1 MRKLSLSTAWEESR
15 EVLRHDGR
23 LLAIVALA
31 LIAFPSTIQAILT
44 PPAPQ
49 GELPPPGP
57 WMIVAAVAILIG
69 IVGQIAIVRLAVGPH
84 TTVGEAIGHGARRM
98 PAYFAAVLIWV
109 MPLAIAIVVLISTW
123 GEKPTGVRALLFILI
138 MVIGIFFV
146 IRLIM
151 MPAVAST
158 DRYGPIGILN
168 RSWALTRGYWWRLF
182 AFLAAFVVGALC
194 AIIAVEA
201 VVGTIVTLILG
212 TPEPMS
218 VGTLIIVLV
227 TQLIIAAIS
236 VVYFVMV
243 ARIYVQLAGGAEA
256 EVGVPTSGI

>member
-69 IVGQIAIVRLAVGPH
+69 IVGQSEIVRLAVGPH

-168 RSWALTRGYWWRLF
+168 RSWALTRGNWWRLF

>member
-168 RSWALTRGYWWRLF
+168 RSWALTRGNWWRLF

>member
-1 MRKLSLSTAWEESR
+1 MAKLTLSRAWDESR

-23 LLAIVALA
+23 LLATVALA
-31 LIAFPSTIQAILT
+31 LIAFPSTIQSLVT
-44 PPAPQ
+44 PAAPQ

-57 WMIVAAVAILIG
+57 WMIVAAVAIIIG
-69 IVGQIAIVRLAVGPH
+69 IVGQIAIVRLAIGPH

-98 PAYFAAVLIWV
+98 PAYLAAVLIWV
-109 MPLAIAIVVLISTW
+109 FPLAIAIVAFISTV
-123 GEKPTGVRALLFILI
+123 GEKPSVSGALLFMLI
-138 MVIGIFFV
+138 MVVGIFFV

-151 MPAVAST
+151 MPAVASA

-168 RSWALTRGYWWRLF
+168 RSWALTRGNWWRLF
-182 AFLAAFVVGALC
+182 AFLVAFVVGALC

-201 VVGTIVTLILG
+201 VVGSVVTLLFG

-243 ARIYVQLAGGAEA
+243 ARIYVQLAGGAGA
-256 EVGVPTSGI
+256 GVPSSGI

>member
-1 MRKLSLSTAWEESR
+1 
-15 EVLRHDGR
+15 
-23 LLAIVALA
+23 
-31 LIAFPSTIQAILT
+31 
-44 PPAPQ
+44 
-49 GELPPPGP
+49 
-57 WMIVAAVAILIG
+57 
-69 IVGQIAIVRLAVGPH
+69 
-84 TTVGEAIGHGARRM
+84 M

-168 RSWALTRGYWWRLF
+168 RSWALTRGNWWRLF

>member
-1 MRKLSLSTAWEESR
+1 
-15 EVLRHDGR
+15 
-23 LLAIVALA
+23 
-31 LIAFPSTIQAILT
+31 
-44 PPAPQ
+44 
-49 GELPPPGP
+49 
-57 WMIVAAVAILIG
+57 
-69 IVGQIAIVRLAVGPH
+69 
-84 TTVGEAIGHGARRM
+84 
-98 PAYFAAVLIWV
+98 
-109 MPLAIAIVVLISTW
+109 
-123 GEKPTGVRALLFILI
+123 
-138 MVIGIFFV
+138 
-146 IRLIM
+146 
-151 MPAVAST
+151 
-158 DRYGPIGILN
+158 
-168 RSWALTRGYWWRLF
+168 LF

>member
-1 MRKLSLSTAWEESR
+1 MAKLTLSRAWEESR

-31 LIAFPSTIQAILT
+31 LIAFPSTIQSLVT

-57 WMIVAAVAILIG
+57 WMIVAAVAIVIG
-69 IVGQIAIVRLAVGPH
+69 IVGQLAIVRLAVGPH
-84 TTVGEAIGHGARRM
+84 TTVGEAIGHGSRRM
-98 PAYFAAVLIWV
+98 PAYLTAVLMWV
-109 MPLAIAIVVLISTW
+109 FPLAIAVVALISSW
-123 GEKPTGVRALLFILI
+123 GEKPSGGGALLFILL
-138 MVIGIFFV
+138 MAAGIFFV

-151 MPAVAST
+151 TPAVASSE
-158 DRYGPIGILN
+158 RLGPLGIFR
-168 RSWALTRGYWWRLF
+168 RSWALTRGNWWRLF
-182 AFLAAFVVGALC
+182 VFLLAFVVGALC

-201 VVGTIVTLILG
+201 VVGSIVTLIFG

-256 EVGVPTSGI
+256 EAGVPTSGI